1 MKNFFS
7 SNFNMGFL
15 IPGIVFFAVY
25 FVDKQIVWLILG
37 MTFIALSGVIKPK
50 SKINLKKLLY
60 LTIPQIPKIP
70 ASPGL

>member
-25 FVDKQIVWLILG
+25 FVDKQVVWLILG

-50 SKINLKKLLY
+50 S
-60 LTIPQIPKIP
+60 
-70 ASPGL
+70 